1 MNRTVFRLSAQ
12 AILGR
17 RRGLVLALIPAAL
30 LLLALLVRALTD
42 ADLGVEAAVGLGLSL
57 ALPLVAL
64 LASTAVLGPEI
75 DDGSIVYLLSKP
87 VSRHV
92 IARSKFAAAWVA
104 TMVLGALPI
113 GVVALVVDPSE
124 PRRAIAFGVGAAV
137 AGTVYAAM
145 FIALAALTRHAVV
158 IGLLFTLLWEGLL
171 GSVFLGVR
179 WLSVAAWG
187 REVAGELSPLVDA
200 VDIGTVYA
208 VVAATVV
215 TLASLWFTGDR
226 LRSFTLRG
234 DE

>member
-30 LLLALLVRALTD
+30 LVLALLVRALTD
-42 ADLGVEAAVGLGLSL
+42 AELGVEATVGLGLSL

-104 TMVLGALPI
+104 TMVLGALPVGI
-113 GVVALVVDPSE
+113 VALVVDPSE
-124 PRRAIAFGVGAAV
+124 ARRAVAYGVGAAV
-137 AGTVYAAM
+137 SGTVYAAM

-171 GSVFLGVR
+171 GSVFAGVR
-179 WLSVAAWG
+179 WLSVSAWG
-187 REVAGELSPLVDA
+187 HEVAGELSPLVD
-200 VDIGTVYA
+200 VVGVGTAYA
-208 VVAATVV
+208 VIAATVA
-215 TLASLWFTGDR
+215 TLASVWFTGDR

>member
-30 LLLALLVRALTD
+30 LVLALLVRALTD

-113 GVVALVVDPSE
+113 VLVAVVVDPSQ
-124 PRRAIAFGVGAAV
+124 PRRAIAFGLGAAV
-137 AGTVYAAM
+137 AGTAYAAM

-171 GSVFLGVR
+171 GSVLLGVR

-187 REVAGELSPLVDA
+187 REVASALSPLIDDVA
-200 VDIGTVYA
+200 IGTAYA
-208 VVAATVV
+208 VAAATLV
-215 TLASLWFTGDR
+215 TAASLWFTGDR

>member
-30 LLLALLVRALTD
+30 LVLALLVRALTD
-42 ADLGVEAAVGLGLSL
+42 AELGVEATVGLGLSL

-104 TMVLGALPI
+104 TMALGALPVGI
-113 GVVALVVDPSE
+113 VALVVDPSE
-124 PRRAIAFGVGAAV
+124 PRRALAYGVGAAV
-137 AGTVYAAM
+137 AGTVYAAL

-158 IGLLFTLLWEGLL
+158 VGLLFTLLWEGLL
-171 GSVFLGVR
+171 GSVFAGVR

-187 REVAGELSPLVDA
+187 REVAGELSPLVDE
-200 VDIGTVYA
+200 VGIGTAYA
-208 VVAATVV
+208 VIAATVV

>member
-30 LLLALLVRALTD
+30 LVLALLVRALTD
-42 ADLGVEAAVGLGLSL
+42 ADLGVEATVGLGLSL

-87 VSRHV
+87 VNRHV

-104 TMVLGALPI
+104 TMALGALPVGI
-113 GVVALVVDPSE
+113 VAFVVDPSE
-124 PRRAIAFGVGAAV
+124 PRRAVAYGVGAAV
-137 AGTVYAAM
+137 AGTVYAAI

-171 GSVFLGVR
+171 GSVFAGVR

-200 VDIGTVYA
+200 VDIGTAYA
-208 VVAATVV
+208 VIAGTVV
-215 TLASLWFTGDR
+215 TVASLWFTGDR

>member
-30 LLLALLVRALTD
+30 LVLALLVRALT
-42 ADLGVEAAVGLGLSL
+42 VGLGLSL

-92 IARSKFAAAWVA
+92 IARSKFAAARVA
-104 TMVLGALPI
+104 TMALGALPV
-113 GVVALVVDPSE
+113 GVVAFVVDPSE
-124 PRRAIAFGVGAAV
+124 SRRAVAYGVGAAV
-137 AGTVYAAM
+137 AGTVYAAL

-171 GSVFLGVR
+171 GSVFAGVR

-187 REVAGELSPLVDA
+187 REVAGGLSPLVEE
-200 VDIGTVYA
+200 VGIGTAYA
-208 VVAATVV
+208 VIAATVV
-215 TLASLWFTGDR
+215 TAASLWFTGDR

>member
-30 LLLALLVRALTD
+30 LVLALLVRALTD
-42 ADLGVEAAVGLGLSL
+42 ADLGVEATVGLGLSL

-64 LASTAVLGPEI
+64 LASTAVLGPEV
-75 DDGSIVYLLSKP
+75 DDGSIVYLLCKP

-92 IARSKFAAAWVA
+92 IARSKFAAAWLA
-104 TMVLGALPI
+104 TMALGALPV
-113 GVVALVVDPSE
+113 GVVAFVVDPSE
-124 PRRAIAFGVGAAV
+124 SRRAVAYGVGAAV
-137 AGTVYAAM
+137 AGTVYAAL

-171 GSVFLGVR
+171 GSVFAGVR

-187 REVAGELSPLVDA
+187 REVAGGLSPLVEE
-200 VDIGTVYA
+200 VGIGTAYA
-208 VVAATVV
+208 VIAATVV
-215 TLASLWFTGDR
+215 TAASVWFTGDR

>member
-17 RRGLVLALIPAAL
+17 RRGLVLALIPVAL
-30 LLLALLVRALTD
+30 LVLALLVRALTD
-42 ADLGVEAAVGLGLSL
+42 AELGVEATVGLGLSL

-87 VSRHV
+87 VNRHA

-104 TMVLGALPI
+104 TMALGALPVGI
-113 GVVALVVDPSE
+113 VALVVDPSE
-124 PRRAIAFGVGAAV
+124 PRRALAYGVGAAV

-171 GSVFLGVR
+171 GSVFAGVR

-187 REVAGELSPLVDA
+187 REVAGELSPLVES
-200 VDIGTVYA
+200 VGIGTAYA
-208 VVAATVV
+208 VIAATVV
-215 TLASLWFTGDR
+215 TLASVWFTGDR